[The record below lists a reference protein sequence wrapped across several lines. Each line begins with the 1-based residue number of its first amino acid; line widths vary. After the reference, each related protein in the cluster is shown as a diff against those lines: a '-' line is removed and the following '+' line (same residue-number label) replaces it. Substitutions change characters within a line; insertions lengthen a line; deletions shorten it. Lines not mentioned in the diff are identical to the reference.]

1 MVLVTSLTSCQ
12 DLHFLY
18 LVALIDEAIW
28 ASCVE
33 RYIRKETGPE
43 TRDAEIPVCAVTH
56 RQVSGSIVGLW
67 GAISG
72 INMQKSPKLQLFPSS
87 MPGYGDTWWTPWS
100 HLQACAQ
107 FLQEILDLCIAALVA
122 ICFKLICLPDLS
134 HPLKH
139 SSFLACNL
147 FMGLR
152 LYRGKSEQKS
162 CGAVASGKRYDLKFN
177 CITLYALWIRSVGLT
192 DESGHQTH
200 LHTNEAHSR
209 AGIILQLDI

>member
-1 MVLVTSLTSCQ
+1 MSHVLSRST
-12 DLHFLY
+12 FLY
-18 LVALIDEAIW
+18 LEALIDEAIW

-43 TRDAEIPVCAVTH
+43 TRDAEIPVCAVIH
-56 RQVSGSIVGLW
+56 RQVSGSIVGLR

-72 INMQKSPKLQLFPSS
+72 INMQKSPKASTFPPS
-87 MPGYGDTWWTPWS
+87 MPGCGDTWRTPWS
-100 HLQACAQ
+100 HLQACAP

-122 ICFKLICLPDLS
+122 IFFKLICLPDLS
-134 HPLKH
+134 HPPKH

-152 LYRGKSEQKS
+152 LYRGKSEQEPR
-162 CGAVASGKRYDLKFN
+162 GAVASGKRYDLKFN
-177 CITLYALWIRSVGLT
+177 HTTVYVLWIRSVGLI

-200 LHTNEAHSR
+200 MHTNEAHGR
-209 AGIILQLDI
+209 AGIIFAARCMMYNV